1 MAERTGV
8 ITFKGG
14 PLTLIGP
21 EIKVG
26 DTAPNFKLL
35 NSSLQEVTLDN
46 FKGKTL
52 IISVAPSLDTPVCS
66 LQTQRFNKEIP
77 QLPAG
82 VEVITVSADLPFAQA
97 RFCGAEGIKMMT
109 LSDHRDMAAWSGNG
123 CEIPSHDASAHQP
136 DRRFPQADW
145 PCRDGHGRDEDRAAR
160 QLQNAHAP
168 DRVRQA
174 GTAGSQD

>member
-1 MAERTGV
+1 MAERKGV

-35 NSSLQEVTLDN
+35 NSSLQEVTLDS

-97 RFCGAEGIKMMT
+97 RFCGAEGIKMIT
-109 LSDHRDMAAWSGNG
+109 LSDHRDMAFGDAYGTHIKELRLETRSIFVVGKDG
-123 CEIPSHDASAHQP
+123 KIKHVEIVKEVTEHPNY
-136 DRRFPQADW
+136 
-145 PCRDGHGRDEDRAAR
+145 DEALKVAKA
-160 QLQNAHAP
+160 NA
-168 DRVRQA
+168 
-174 GTAGSQD
+174 

>member
-35 NSSLQEVTLDN
+35 NSSLQEVTLDS

-97 RFCGAEGIKMMT
+97 RFCGAEGIKMLT
-109 LSDHRDMAAWSGNG
+109 LSDHRDMAFGDAYGTHIKELRLETRSIFVVGKDG
-123 CEIPSHDASAHQP
+123 KIKHVEIVKEVTEHPNY
-136 DRRFPQADW
+136 
-145 PCRDGHGRDEDRAAR
+145 DEALKVAKA
-160 QLQNAHAP
+160 NA
-168 DRVRQA
+168 
-174 GTAGSQD
+174 

>member
-1 MAERTGV
+1 MSERKGV

-26 DTAPNFKLL
+26 DTAPNFKVL
-35 NSSLQEVTLDN
+35 NNSLGEVTLDN

-77 QLPAG
+77 SLPAG
-82 VEVITVSADLPFAQA
+82 VEVITISADLPFAQG
-97 RFCGAEGIKMMT
+97 RFCGAENIKMQT
-109 LSDHRDMAAWSGNG
+109 LSDHRDMNFGDAYGTHIKELRLDTRSIFVVGKDGKIKHAEYVKEVTEHPNYDAAL
-123 CEIPSHDASAHQP
+123 
-136 DRRFPQADW
+136 
-145 PCRDGHGRDEDRAAR
+145 AAAKS
-160 QLQNAHAP
+160 NA
-168 DRVRQA
+168 
-174 GTAGSQD
+174 

>member
-21 EIKVG
+21 ELKVG
-26 DTAPNFKLL
+26 DTAPSFKIL
-35 NSSLQEVTLDN
+35 NNSLEEVTLDK

-77 QLPAG
+77 SLPAG

-97 RFCGAEGIKMMT
+97 RFCGAAWQGQGLGEAVIEPWACCAPRAWLSAMLTEPTSKNCVWTLVRFSWWEKMVKSST
-109 LSDHRDMAAWSGNG
+109 LNM
-123 CEIPSHDASAHQP
+123 
-136 DRRFPQADW
+136 
-145 PCRDGHGRDEDRAAR
+145 
-160 QLQNAHAP
+160 
-168 DRVRQA
+168 
-174 GTAGSQD
+174 

>member
-1 MAERTGV
+1 MATERKGV

-26 DTAPNFKLL
+26 DTAPNFKVL
-35 NSSLQEVTLDN
+35 NSSLQEITLDN

-82 VEVITVSADLPFAQA
+82 VEVITISADLPFAQA
-97 RFCGAEGIKMMT
+97 RFCGAEGVKMMT
-109 LSDHRDMAAWSGNG
+109 LSDHRDMAFGDAYGTHIKELRLDTRSVFVVGKDG
-123 CEIPSHDASAHQP
+123 KIKHVEIVKEVTEHPNY
-136 DRRFPQADW
+136 
-145 PCRDGHGRDEDRAAR
+145 DEALKVAKA
-160 QLQNAHAP
+160 NA
-168 DRVRQA
+168 
-174 GTAGSQD
+174 

>member
-21 EIKVG
+21 ELKVG
-26 DTAPNFKLL
+26 DTAPSFKIL
-35 NSSLQEVTLDN
+35 NNSLEEVTLDK

-77 QLPAG
+77 SLPAG

-97 RFCGAEGIKMMT
+97 RFCGAENVKMLT
-109 LSDHRDMAAWSGNG
+109 LSDYRDMAFG
-123 CEIPSHDASAHQP
+123 DAYGTHIKELRLDTRSI
-136 DRRFPQADW
+136 FVVGK
-145 PCRDGHGRDEDRAAR
+145 DGKIKHVEYVKEVTEHPNYDEALKVAKA
-160 QLQNAHAP
+160 NA
-168 DRVRQA
+168 
-174 GTAGSQD
+174 

>member
-35 NSSLQEVTLDN
+35 NSSLQEVTLDS

-97 RFCGAEGIKMMT
+97 RFCGAEGIKMIT
-109 LSDHRDMAAWSGNG
+109 LSDHRDMAFGDAYGTHIKELRLETRSIFVVGKDG
-123 CEIPSHDASAHQP
+123 KIKHVEIVKEVTEHPNY
-136 DRRFPQADW
+136 
-145 PCRDGHGRDEDRAAR
+145 DEALKVAKA
-160 QLQNAHAP
+160 NA
-168 DRVRQA
+168 
-174 GTAGSQD
+174 

>member
-1 MAERTGV
+1 MAERKGV

-26 DTAPNFKLL
+26 DTAPNFKVL
-35 NSSLQEVTLDN
+35 NSSLQEITLDN

-97 RFCGAEGIKMMT
+97 RFCGAEGIKMLT
-109 LSDHRDMAAWSGNG
+109 LSDHRDMAFGDAYGTHIKELRLETRSIFVVGKDG
-123 CEIPSHDASAHQP
+123 KIKHVEIVKEVTEHPNY
-136 DRRFPQADW
+136 
-145 PCRDGHGRDEDRAAR
+145 DEALKVAKA
-160 QLQNAHAP
+160 NA
-168 DRVRQA
+168 
-174 GTAGSQD
+174 